1 MPTISWSFILALKG
15 DSETFSFTS
24 VIVVK
29 VITIWE
35 AIQKRGNVSMQY
47 IEEMQKR
54 KQNGLQRQLLQAQS

>member
-1 MPTISWSFILALKG
+1 MPTISWSFFLALKG
-15 DSETFSFTS
+15 DSDTFSLTS

-29 VITIWE
+29 LITIWR

-54 KQNGLQRQLLQAQS
+54 KQRDLE